1 MKRTGLKV
9 FRIRKG
15 LTQRQMA
22 EILGISESH
31 YSGIE
36 QGVQNPSYSVIEAF
50 TKAFGAEN
58 VKVMTERG

>member
-1 MKRTGLKV
+1 MKRIGLKV

-15 LTQRQMA
+15 LTQKQMA
-22 EILGISESH
+22 EKLGISESH

-36 QGVQNPSYSVIEAF
+36 QGVQNPSYTVIESF

>member
-1 MKRTGLKV
+1 MKRIGLKV

-15 LTQRQMA
+15 LTQKQMA
-22 EILGISESH
+22 EKLGISESH

-36 QGVQNPSYSVIEAF
+36 QGVQNPSYTVIESF
-50 TKAFGAEN
+50 TKVFGAEN

>member
-15 LTQRQMA
+15 LTQKQMA
-22 EILGISESH
+22 EKLGISESH

-36 QGVQNPSYSVIEAF
+36 QGVQNPSYTVIESF
-50 TKAFGAEN
+50 TKVFGAEN

>member
-1 MKRTGLKV
+1 MKRTGLKI
-9 FRIRKG
+9 FRIRQG
-15 LTQRQMA
+15 LTQKQMA
-22 EILGISESH
+22 KKLGISESH

-36 QGVQNPSYSVIEAF
+36 QGVQNPSYTVIESF